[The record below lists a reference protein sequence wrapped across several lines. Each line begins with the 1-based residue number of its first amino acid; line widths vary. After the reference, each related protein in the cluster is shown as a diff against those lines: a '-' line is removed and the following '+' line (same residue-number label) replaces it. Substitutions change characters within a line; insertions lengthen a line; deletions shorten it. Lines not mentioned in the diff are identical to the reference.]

1 VSRIKLEH
9 ESDQTWTSVNTFIFA
24 MAEISVGIACS
35 STPILVALF
44 KRENLRLP
52 TFRYYS
58 SLFSVSSRTDTRHN
72 ACNMSTQNIR
82 RIKCKDAQENRGILD
97 IELEDGLS

>member
-24 MAEISVGIACS
+24 MAEISVG
-35 STPILVALF
+35 ILVALF

-72 ACNMSTQNIR
+72 ACNMSTQDIR

-97 IELEDGLS
+97 IELEEGLS